1 MTWFGLDDLPWCQQA
16 MATEAVEDTL
26 ESLCDRI
33 EILRERNET
42 IEAHDS
48 LYNCKRIG
56 TLTLADLLFQQQDIS
71 KSVAR
76 RAQICIDRIRT
87 FGADNPNAL
96 EVVWSGRCWQ
106 APTVAWVHAR
116 CVARQP
122 TACITVSVA
131 PRRSSVQVETQS
143 VQQAIH
149 FVADET
155 THLEFFRTL
164 ADSPHCNEREFES
177 LAPHAF
183 PNAAFADGVFS
194 GLRDLSRPFR
204 DRRSE
209 IVHVLATLSDHAA
222 TIFAD
227 PRETSIRAA
236 LKRRGI
242 EASTETRE
250 TLRDAKCRAARERR
264 FASGTL
270 IFSWHVKIEPHIDRI
285 YFHPP
290 TSESGGRPVVG
301 VIHEHLRLP

>member
-16 MATEAVEDTL
+16 IGTKAIEDTL
-26 ESLCDRI
+26 DGLCDRL

-48 LYNCKRIG
+48 IYNCERIG
-56 TLTLADLLFQQQDIS
+56 TLTLADLLFQLQDIS

-87 FGADNPNAL
+87 FGGDNPDTF
-96 EVVWSGRCWQ
+96 EVRWSGRCWQ
-106 APTVAWVHAR
+106 APTVSWVHAR

-122 TACITVSVA
+122 TACITVPVA
-131 PRRSSVQVETQS
+131 SRRSSVQVETQS
-143 VQQAIH
+143 GQQAIH
-149 FVADET
+149 FVSDEA

-164 ADSPHCNEREFES
+164 ADSPHCDEREFES

-183 PNAAFADGVFS
+183 PNAAFADDVFR

-209 IVHVLATLSDHAA
+209 IVRVLVTLSDHAA

-227 PRETSIRAA
+227 PREASIRAA
-236 LKRRGI
+236 LKRHGV

-270 IFSWHVKIEPHIDRI
+270 VFDWHV
-285 YFHPP
+285 
-290 TSESGGRPVVG
+290 
-301 VIHEHLRLP
+301 